1 MEKTKSRK
9 RKLKVSSIGLQFLIG
24 LPFKKVDL
32 SFSHGLKTL
41 QDQLMEEPLED
52 SLRGSERVVRLQI
65 ISTAFCPVLRD
76 KGVPALVRAGLK
88 VDVFGIENS
97 HPPEGNQG
105 ISKALASP
113 IVIAMND
120 VERAME
126 KLGYSLYKGEVYK
139 KVQSSKYTF
148 SHCCTVKRF
157 LSVLGTNENYKE
169 TIVKHLHKLDSLLSD
184 PESEFGKQMKIDFDL
199 IEVSDGWCFS
209 LSRREFVENAICH
222 TDVGQTSPR
231 AFVEYTRDKL
241 PDVTFF
247 QEILENSLSEEEIGH
262 FCEYF
267 VRLLNYGTKQHK
279 EKVLCLVGEP
289 NSGKTSLFAPIAAI
303 IPQRYIAM
311 ITKQKAFNKSLIDQQ
326 TQIIFLDEAYAGLL
340 EPDDWKVLTQG
351 GLMAPDRKFKSSKA
365 MNIRCPMFIT
375 CQSKMD
381 FGEEHN
387 AAMEVRLRKFQFK
400 TLKSPPV
407 AGVQKFLKDHA
418 MDCIVWAATKAVEP
432 EDELPRPPK
441 ETRKDD
447 EPFGEEEKARIKN
460 LTFDESDKDSE
471 GNIADDP
478 FEETSQESDESLS
491 LTDEQA
497 SPSFVNVMEKEL
509 DMISKLCEKEPPH
522 SLKRRQLEV
531 IGANVKQVKED
542 CRNQEEERKAQFL
555 NETKARWIAVGM
567 LREEDANLL
576 ESVDGPYHP
585 NIEKTREEYFANKRA
600 EEERALEERAQKY
613 YEDEWVIAKEKEL
626 QDLQTKEDTAT
637 DQDTKRA
644 LAYVM
649 QVAVDALKGRFMKED
664 VPRLKKYVLMERKR
678 VAVELGWCSRDQAA
692 TIQSI
697 WCPLPYPREQESE
710 EDLYITQ
717 SSQPST
723 SRAPSQYSHRRN
735 SKKRRASQSSQVAK
749 RGQITHFFKPTQ
761 E

>member
-1 MEKTKSRK
+1 
-9 RKLKVSSIGLQFLIG
+9 
-24 LPFKKVDL
+24 
-32 SFSHGLKTL
+32 
-41 QDQLMEEPLED
+41 
-52 SLRGSERVVRLQI
+52 
-65 ISTAFCPVLRD
+65 
-76 KGVPALVRAGLK
+76 
-88 VDVFGIENS
+88 
-97 HPPEGNQG
+97 
-105 ISKALASP
+105 
-113 IVIAMND
+113 
-120 VERAME
+120 
-126 KLGYSLYKGEVYK
+126 
-139 KVQSSKYTF
+139 
-148 SHCCTVKRF
+148 
-157 LSVLGTNENYKE
+157 
-169 TIVKHLHKLDSLLSD
+169 
-184 PESEFGKQMKIDFDL
+184 
-199 IEVSDGWCFS
+199 
-209 LSRREFVENAICH
+209 
-222 TDVGQTSPR
+222 
-231 AFVEYTRDKL
+231 
-241 PDVTFF
+241 
-247 QEILENSLSEEEIGH
+247 
-262 FCEYF
+262 
-267 VRLLNYGTKQHK
+267 
-279 EKVLCLVGEP
+279 
-289 NSGKTSLFAPIAAI
+289 
-303 IPQRYIAM
+303 
-311 ITKQKAFNKSLIDQQ
+311 
-326 TQIIFLDEAYAGLL
+326 
-340 EPDDWKVLTQG
+340 
-351 GLMAPDRKFKSSKA
+351 MAPDRKFKSSKA

-375 CQSKMD
+375 CQSEMD
-381 FGEEHN
+381 FGEAHN
-387 AAMEVRLRKFQFK
+387 AAMEVRLRKFPFK

-460 LTFDESDKDSE
+460 LTFDESDKESE

-478 FEETSQESDESLS
+478 FEETSQESDESVS
-491 LTDEQA
+491 FTDEQA
-497 SPSFVNVMEKEL
+497 SSSFVNVMEKEL

-542 CRNQEEERKAQFL
+542 CLNQEEERKAQFL

-626 QDLQTKEDTAT
+626 QDLQRKEDTAK

-664 VPRLKKYVLMERKR
+664 VPGLKKYVLMERKR
-678 VAVELGWCSRDQAA
+678 VAIELGWCSRDQAA

-710 EDLYITQ
+710 EDHEMFLTPSTPHSQ
-717 SSQPST
+717 LRSQVSSQMST
-723 SRAPSQYSHRRN
+723 P
-735 SKKRRASQSSQVAK
+735 KKRTKKKGSQLERVPK
-749 RGQITHFFKPTQ
+749 RGRITHFYSPSQQSKH
-761 E
+761 